1 MRIDA
6 HQHYWDPKRGDY
18 HWMPMDDAV
27 LAKVY
32 NPVDLMPMLD
42 RHGIDKTVVV
52 QAAAT
57 VQETDYILDIAENND
72 SVAGVVGWIDFEN
85 PDDLAHLQRFAR
97 HPKFCGVRPMI
108 QDIKDVNWMR
118 RIDVQWGFQA
128 LVDLDLTFDALGFS
142 RHLANFHSILTR
154 YPDLRPVID
163 HCMKPQIG
171 DHPADW
177 QTWSDGMTRLARDTN
192 AYVKLS
198 GIVTEANNG
207 WSVDDLRPYAD
218 LILKEFGASRVM
230 WGSDWPVCQLRASY
244 DQWLAAAENLTAQY
258 SAIEKAGIFGGN
270 AVDFYR
276 LKA

>member
-1 MRIDA
+1 
-6 HQHYWDPKRGDY
+6 
-18 HWMPMDDAV
+18 MDDAV

-154 YPDLRPVID
+154 YPDLRAVID

-177 QTWSDGMTRLARDTN
+177 QTWRDGMTRLARDTN

-218 LILKEFGASRVM
+218 LILTEFGANRVM

-244 DQWLAAAENLTAQY
+244 DQWLAAAENLTTQY